1 MTGQTQDGQQGG
13 GRVDAAPGDGTARD
27 AGAGR
32 GRGTAVSEQGGAPGV
47 GVRVRYF
54 AGAAAAA
61 GTEGELVVL
70 PAGATL
76 GDLRARVL
84 DLHPAMERVL
94 AVATTLVDEVAVSQ
108 GGFPLPDGVGVDVL
122 PPFAG
127 G

>member
-1 MTGQTQDGQQGG
+1 MT
-13 GRVDAAPGDGTARD
+13 
-27 AGAGR
+27 
-32 GRGTAVSEQGGAPGV
+32 EQGGASEV

-61 GTEGELVVL
+61 GTEDELVTL

-84 DLHPAMERVL
+84 DLHPALERVL
-94 AVATTLVDEVAVSQ
+94 AVATTLVDEVAVSRA
-108 GGFPLPDGVGVDVL
+108 GFPLPDGVGVDVL